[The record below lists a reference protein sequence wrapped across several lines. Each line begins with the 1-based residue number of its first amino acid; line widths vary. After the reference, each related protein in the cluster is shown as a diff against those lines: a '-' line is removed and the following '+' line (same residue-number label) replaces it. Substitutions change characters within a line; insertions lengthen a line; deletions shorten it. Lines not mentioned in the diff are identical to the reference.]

1 MSSIVKTITP
11 FISQEILLKAL
22 DCLQIKYQV
31 TNHGIVLTE
40 HTDYRGNWTMVLEN
54 GKYLIKH
61 DSDSYRR
68 WNSFNTQ
75 NTIGKYN
82 SINEF
87 LQAVEKEYLRI
98 DKEIQEELE
107 RKRQE
112 ALLEAERKR
121 IEEELKRK
129 EEERKAF
136 VEKQKQEVL
145 KKAQEQGYSY
155 QIKQVGNSVKII
167 LTKNTY

>member
-1 MSSIVKTITP
+1 MSAVVKTITP

-22 DCLQIKYQV
+22 DSLQVKYQI
-31 TNHGIVLTE
+31 THNKIILTE
-40 HTDYRGNWTMVLEN
+40 HSDFRGNWQMILEN
-54 GKYLIKH
+54 GKYVIRH
-61 DSDSYRR
+61 DSDSLRSWG
-68 WNSFNTQ
+68 WNNQKSTV
-75 NTIGKYN
+75 GRYN
-82 SINEF
+82 SVNEF

-98 DKEIQEELE
+98 EQEIMLELE
-107 RKRQE
+107 RKRM
-112 ALLEAERKR
+112 
-121 IEEELKRK
+121 EEELKRM

-136 VEKQKQEVL
+136 VEKQKQEVI